1 MTIPGGLLAPGG
13 ENPQPASYGYASSTQ
28 PVVSTG
34 PKQIRVM
41 SLNDCFSTVSVTNA
55 RSSALFQI
63 LS

>member
-1 MTIPGGLLAPGG
+1 MKK
-13 ENPQPASYGYASSTQ
+13 GYASSTQ
-28 PVVSTG
+28 PVGATG

-41 SLNDCFSTVSVTNA
+41 SLNNHISTVSVTNA